1 MSNVHPI
8 FDRIL
13 STMNGS
19 HELTAEQRA
28 ELRDPKHADVA
39 KQLHSPATP
48 TQPAPTAVAGG
59 GAGAEHPR
67 HPRHEHREQIMDLAR
82 AADWNDLF
90 TLIDEMRHGAYS
102 CGRRGVPIAPD
113 LADERGSQ

>member
-1 MSNVHPI
+1 MP
-8 FDRIL
+8 
-13 STMNGS
+13 T
-19 HELTAEQRA
+19 E
-28 ELRDPKHADVA
+28 
-39 KQLHSPATP
+39 SPSRTTP
-48 TQPAPTAVAGG
+48 TQPAPTDVAGG

-67 HPRHEHREQIMDLAR
+67 HAQRERIMDLAR

-90 TLIDEMRHGAYS
+90 TLIDVLRHGAYS

>member
-1 MSNVHPI
+1 MP
-8 FDRIL
+8 
-13 STMNGS
+13 T
-19 HELTAEQRA
+19 E
-28 ELRDPKHADVA
+28 
-39 KQLHSPATP
+39 SPSPTTP

-59 GAGAEHPR
+59 GAGAE

-113 LADERGSQ
+113 LADERGGQ